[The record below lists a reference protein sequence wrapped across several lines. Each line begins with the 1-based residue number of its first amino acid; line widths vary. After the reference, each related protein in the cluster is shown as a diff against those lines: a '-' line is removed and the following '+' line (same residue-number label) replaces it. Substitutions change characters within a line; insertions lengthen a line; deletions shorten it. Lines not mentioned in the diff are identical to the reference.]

1 MTKPY
6 LAAARAQ
13 STGDFWALAGKGN
26 LMVLAGQPARARELF
41 SQAYDMAGKKDLPVI
56 SERIAS
62 SIRAEDGTIGR
73 ANAHLLQTLRGK
85 NYPF

>member
-26 LMVLAGQPARARELF
+26 LMVLAGQPASRPEPENF
-41 SQAYDMAGKKDLPVI
+41 SVRRMTWRVKKI
-56 SERIAS
+56 CR
-62 SIRAEDGTIGR
+62 
-73 ANAHLLQTLRGK
+73 
-85 NYPF
+85 